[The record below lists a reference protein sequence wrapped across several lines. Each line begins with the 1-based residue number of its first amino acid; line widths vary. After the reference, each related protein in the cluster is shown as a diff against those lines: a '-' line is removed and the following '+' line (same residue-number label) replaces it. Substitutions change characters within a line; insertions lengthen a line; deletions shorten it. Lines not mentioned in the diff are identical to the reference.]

1 MRKKTYL
8 YSLLATVVICCLIVM
23 NLLPGIMFKK
33 GLTALNA
40 KNYVAAH
47 RYIGFAKKMKPNNKE
62 YKYNY
67 VMALAGITPTY
78 AVQKEMFDL
87 TANQAEDSSARLAQV
102 QVDFWKRRIMN
113 SYGHNYIE
121 QTPYGNNILR
131 WDVSTFPLKV
141 CIDFPMEDNLPQY
154 YRAEITKAFY
164 QWQNSTSFLKFTF
177 VNNVKDAQIVVKF
190 LPLPDNNCSKS
201 GCKYVVAYTEPTI
214 KNNKLKKMTITMY
227 DKDAY
232 GNYFSDK
239 ELYNTILH
247 EIGHSLGIMGHS
259 YSTDD
264 LMYMSNEEQQQNSI
278 YVRFRSSFQYISAK
292 DINTIKLLYN
302 LAPDITNLPNSSIN
316 KEKLIYPPIV
326 LGSLED
332 RQMDK
337 IREAQNY
344 IKKAPNL
351 PIGYIDLGIAYAE
364 SGKRQKSIQALTKA
378 LELSTT
384 PNDQFIAYFN
394 MAVVEMN
401 IGDLSKAMEYA
412 QQAQQISNT
421 EEVSDLISNISHAV
435 NTKKKPFDDNY
446 ISN

>member
-1 MRKKTYL
+1 MRKKTCFYTI
-8 YSLLATVVICCLIVM
+8 LATVAICCLIVV
-23 NLLPGIMFKK
+23 NILPGIFFKK
-33 GLTALNA
+33 GLSELKLKDYETAH
-40 KNYVAAH
+40 K
-47 RYIGFAKKMKPNNKE
+47 YIGYAKKMKPNNKE

-78 AVQKEMFDL
+78 DVQKEMFEL
-87 TANQAEDSSARLAQV
+87 TENKVEDSSARLAQV

-113 SYGHNYIE
+113 TYGHNYIE

-131 WDVSTFPLKV
+131 WDISTFPLKV
-141 CIDFPMEDNLPQY
+141 CIDFPIEDKLPEY

-164 QWQNSTSFLKFTF
+164 QWQSSASFLKFTF
-177 VNNVKDAQIVVKF
+177 VNNQKDAQIIVKF
-190 LPLPDNNCSKS
+190 LPLPENKCSKN

-247 EIGHSLGIMGHS
+247 EIGHALGIMGHS

-264 LMYMSNEEQQQNSI
+264 LMYMSNEEQQQNNI
-278 YVRFRSSFQYISAK
+278 YMRFRSSFQYISPK

-302 LAPDITNLPNSSIN
+302 LVPDISNVPISKIN
-316 KEKLIYPPIV
+316 NEKLIYPPIV
-326 LGSLED
+326 LGSLEE

-337 IREAQNY
+337 LNEAREY
-344 IKKAPNL
+344 IKKAPQL
-351 PIGYIDLGIAYAE
+351 PLGYIDLGIAYAE
-364 SGKRQKSIQALTKA
+364 LGKKHKSIEALKKA

-384 PNDQFIAYFN
+384 PNDQFIAYYN

-401 IGDLSKAMEYA
+401 IGDLRIAMEYA
-412 QQAQQISNT
+412 QKAQQINNN
-421 EEVSDLISNISHAV
+421 EEILELISNISHAV
-435 NTKKKPFDDNY
+435 STKKKPFEDNY
-446 ISN
+446 ISE

>member
-8 YSLLATVVICCLIVM
+8 YSLLATVIVCCLIVM

-302 LAPDITNLPNSSIN
+302 LAPDITNLPDSSIN

>member
-1 MRKKTYL
+1 MKLQFNSKK
-8 YSLLATVVICCLIVM
+8 
-23 NLLPGIMFKK
+23 
-33 GLTALNA
+33 
-40 KNYVAAH
+40 
-47 RYIGFAKKMKPNNKE
+47 
-62 YKYNY
+62 
-67 VMALAGITPTY
+67 
-78 AVQKEMFDL
+78 
-87 TANQAEDSSARLAQV
+87 
-102 QVDFWKRRIMN
+102 
-113 SYGHNYIE
+113 
-121 QTPYGNNILR
+121 
-131 WDVSTFPLKV
+131 FPLL
-141 CIDFPMEDNLPQY
+141 NLY
-154 YRAEITKAFY
+154 
-164 QWQNSTSFLKFTF
+164 
-177 VNNVKDAQIVVKF
+177 
-190 LPLPDNNCSKS
+190 
-201 GCKYVVAYTEPTI
+201 
-214 KNNKLKKMTITMY
+214 
-227 DKDAY
+227 
-232 GNYFSDK
+232 
-239 ELYNTILH
+239 
-247 EIGHSLGIMGHS
+247 
-259 YSTDD
+259 
-264 LMYMSNEEQQQNSI
+264 
-278 YVRFRSSFQYISAK
+278 
-292 DINTIKLLYN
+292 
-302 LAPDITNLPNSSIN
+302 
-316 KEKLIYPPIV
+316 EKLIYPPIV

>member
-8 YSLLATVVICCLIVM
+8 YSLLATVIICCLIVM

-40 KNYVAAH
+40 KDYLAAH
-47 RYIGFAKKMKPNNKE
+47 KYIGFAKKMKPHNKE

-201 GCKYVVAYTEPTI
+201 SCKYVVAYTEPTI

-292 DINTIKLLYN
+292 DINTIRLLYN

-364 SGKRQKSIQALTKA
+364 SGKRQKSILALTKA

-384 PNDQFIAYFN
+384 PNDKFIAYFN